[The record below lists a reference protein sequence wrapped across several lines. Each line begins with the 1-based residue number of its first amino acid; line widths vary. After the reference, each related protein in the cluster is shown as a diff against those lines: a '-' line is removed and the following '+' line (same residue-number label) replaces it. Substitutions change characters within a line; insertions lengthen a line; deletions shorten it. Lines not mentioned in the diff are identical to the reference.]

1 MADLADFS
9 QAGIELIRAA
19 KAFCLA
25 EGGEQISSRHLFRAC
40 VARAPDLAAA
50 ALQAS
55 GVPEDSAGKLVQAM
69 SMPASPPA
77 DPAAKRGLAADALEV
92 VDAARKLALQRPEG
106 AQALIAPVHLW
117 AAVCAASRQLD
128 SWLRERG
135 WPQAVVTALPQAAE
149 RQLPKAQA
157 ATGLQLSENERDV
170 MRRLCQRHLS
180 QLARGGTIS
189 TAWGV
194 DDTRQSIVRCLLRRD
209 KRNVVLTG
217 RAGVGKTKLVEDLAC
232 RIASGAI
239 AELAGCEV
247 FELDLV
253 SLTRGTHLVG
263 SLAERF
269 AQLTEVLR
277 AHPDHL
283 VLFIDEIH
291 MIMGVSMGGEQMDL
305 ANALKPLLV
314 DSRVRVIGA
323 TTTEEYTRHIEKDP
337 ALSRR
342 FSEVKVPEPDR
353 ATMMQLLSEVAP
365 KYEAHHGVAFT
376 PDALRAIYDLTQRY
390 LPNQAFPSKG
400 MDLLDEAG
408 VHVRMRSGKAAP
420 GQPPPEVTARDVG
433 EALARV
439 RGIAIDE
446 PTADLAELLQDRV
459 VGQDTAA
466 QMLADA
472 VITSA
477 GRFGARRGKGPRATI
492 LFVGPPGVGKS
503 YMAEALSDILSAGR
517 KTMLAVDMAEF
528 AGERTGE
535 FAKHR
540 LLGPSAPYVGWQD
553 GGLLT
558 SHAMQHPTSVVLL
571 DEIDKA
577 GGEARNLLLKIL
589 NDGWVQDGMRRI
601 VSFEGIIFI
610 LTSNGARELW
620 ERRAHPPIGFGDGRS
635 AEREAGALALP
646 SEDKVRDE
654 LKREGFAPELLSRVS
669 HLVMFGSLDDA
680 ALGSLVRGLL
690 DQTRSAALEAEL
702 VLLEYDPQALAEW
715 VLERAGPDRD
725 ARRVAAAFERGVETP
740 LARWRWRRTGPAD
753 PVRLHLAPGES
764 ELKLAEDFSA
774 EAKQQVQRALMQRL
788 ARAYSP
794 DIETKTRAAR
804 SAGARIAG

>member
-9 QAGIELIRAA
+9 QAGIELMRAA
-19 KAFCLA
+19 KALCLA
-25 EGGEQISSRHLFRAC
+25 EGAEKIGVRQVFQVCLDKIPEVAVATLRAAGLADDAA
-40 VARAPDLAAA
+40 ARLMKSGAIPLAA
-50 ALQAS
+50 
-55 GVPEDSAGKLVQAM
+55 
-69 SMPASPPA
+69 PA
-77 DPAAKRGLAADALEV
+77 DPTAKRGLATDALEV
-92 VDAARKLALQRPEG
+92 VEVARQLALQRPEG

-117 AAVCAASRQLD
+117 AAVCAAAPRLE

-135 WPQAVVTALPQAAE
+135 CPQALVAALPRAAE
-149 RQLPKAQA
+149 QQLPKAQA
-157 ATGLQLSENERDV
+157 ATGLQLSENEREI

-180 QLARGGTIS
+180 QLARSGHIT

-194 DDTRQSIVRCLLRRD
+194 DDARQSVVRCLLRRD

-217 RAGVGKTKLVEDLAC
+217 RAGVGKTKMVEDLAC
-232 RIASGAI
+232 RIARGEI

-283 VLFIDEIH
+283 ILFIDEIH
-291 MIMGVSMGGEQMDL
+291 MIVGVSMGGEQMDL

-323 TTTEEYTRHIEKDP
+323 TTTEEYGRHIEKDP

-353 ATMMQLLSEVAP
+353 ATMMQLLAEVAP
-365 KYEAHHGVAFT
+365 KYEAHHGVSFT
-376 PDALRAIYDLTQRY
+376 HEALQAVYDLTQRY

-400 MDLLDEAG
+400 VDLLDEAG
-408 VHVRMRSGKAAP
+408 VHVRMRHGPAAA
-420 GQPPPEVTARDVG
+420 GQPTPEVTARDVG

-439 RGIAIDE
+439 RGITIDE
-446 PTADLAELLQDRV
+446 PTADLAELLKDRV
-459 VGQDTAA
+459 VGQDEAA
-466 QMLADA
+466 RMLADA

-477 GRFGARRGKGPRATI
+477 GRFGSRRGKGPRATI

-503 YMAEALSDILSAGR
+503 YMAEVLSDILSPGR
-517 KTMLAVDMAEF
+517 KTMLTIDMAEF

-558 SHAMQHPTSVVLL
+558 SHVMQNPTSVVLV

-577 GGEARNLLLKIL
+577 GSEARNILLKIL

-620 ERRAHPPIGFGDGRS
+620 ERRPPAIGFGTGSS
-635 AEREAGALALP
+635 ASRDLPSLALP
-646 SEDKVRDE
+646 SEDTVHAALRRD
-654 LKREGFAPELLSRVS
+654 GFAPELLSRVS
-669 HLVMFGSLDDA
+669 HMVMF
-680 ALGSLVRGLL
+680 RGLDEPAL
-690 DQTRSAALEAEL
+690 LKLLEALLEETRAAALEAEL
-702 VLLEYDPQALAEW
+702 VLLEFDKRPLAEW
-715 VLERAGPDRD
+715 VLKHAGADPD
-725 ARRVAAAFERGVETP
+725 ARRVAAAFERHIETP
-740 LARWRWRRTGPAD
+740 LARWRWRRSGPAEA
-753 PVRLHLAPGES
+753 VRLRMTPADRDLQLTEDRSPAAGE
-764 ELKLAEDFSA
+764 L
-774 EAKQQVQRALMQRL
+774 VQRALMQRL
-788 ARAYSP
+788 AGAYSAES
-794 DIETKTRAAR
+794 ETKTRAMR
-804 SAGARIAG
+804 SAGARITG

>member
-1 MADLADFS
+1 MADLAEFS
-9 QAGIELIRAA
+9 QAGIELMRVA
-19 KAFCLA
+19 KALCLA
-25 EGGEQISSRHLFRAC
+25 EGAEQIGSRHLFRAC
-40 VARAPDLAAA
+40 VARAPELATA
-50 ALQAS
+50 ALQA
-55 GVPEDSAGKLVQAM
+55 AGLAEEAASRLVLEM
-69 SMPASPPA
+69 STAASPQA
-77 DPAAKRGLAADALEV
+77 DPTAKRSLAADALEV
-92 VDAARKLALQRPEG
+92 VDAARKLATQRPED
-106 AQALIAPVHLW
+106 AQALIAPVHVW
-117 AAVCAASRQLD
+117 AAVCAASQPLE
-128 SWLRERG
+128 SWLRQRG
-135 WPQAVVTALPQAAE
+135 WPPAVVSALAQAAQ

-157 ATGLQLSENERDV
+157 ATGLRLSENEREV

-180 QLARGGTIS
+180 QLARSGTIS

-194 DDTRQSIVRCLLRRD
+194 DPTRQSIVRCLLRRD

-217 RAGVGKTKLVEDLAC
+217 RAGVGKTKMVEDLAC
-232 RIASGAI
+232 RIASGQI

-283 VLFIDEIH
+283 ILFIDEIH
-291 MIMGVSMGGEQMDL
+291 MIVGVSMGGEQMDL

-400 MDLLDEAG
+400 VDLLDEAG
-408 VHVRMRSGKAAP
+408 VHVRMRSGNAAP
-420 GQPPPEVTARDVG
+420 QQPPPEVTPRDVG

-446 PTADLAELLQDRV
+446 PAADLAELLSERV
-459 VGQDTAA
+459 VGQDEAA
-466 QMLADA
+466 RMLADA

-477 GRFGARRGKGPRATI
+477 GRFGSRRAKGPRATI

-503 YMAEALSDILSAGR
+503 YMAEVLSDILSPGR
-517 KTMLAVDMAEF
+517 KTMLTIDMAEF

-558 SHAMQHPTSVVLL
+558 SHVMQHPTSVVLL

-577 GGEARNLLLKIL
+577 GSEARNLLLKIL
-589 NDGWVQDGMRRI
+589 NDGWVQDGMRRV
-601 VSFEGIIFI
+601 VSFEGIIFV

-620 ERRAHPPIGFGDGRS
+620 EGRARPMGFVVDHGTEG
-635 AEREAGALALP
+635 AAGTLGLP
-646 SEDKVRDE
+646 SEDKVRWA
-654 LKREGFAPELLSRVS
+654 LKSEGFAAELLSRVS
-669 HLVMFGSLDDA
+669 HLVMFGKLDDA
-680 ALGSLVRGLL
+680 ALRRIVGGLL
-690 DQTRSAALEAEL
+690 EATRGAALEAEL
-702 VLLEYDPQALAEW
+702 VLLEYDKDPLIEW
-715 VLERAGPDRD
+715 VLKHAGPDRD
-725 ARRVAAAFERGVETP
+725 ARRVAAAFERCIETP
-740 LARWRWRRTGPAD
+740 LARWRWRRTGPAE
-753 PVRLHLAPGES
+753 PVRLHLAPGEP
-764 ELKLAEDFSA
+764 ELKITEDSSA
-774 EAKQQVQRALMQRL
+774 EAKEKVQRGLMQRL

-794 DIETKTRAAR
+794 DTQSRTRAVR

>member
-9 QAGIELIRAA
+9 QAGIELMRAA
-19 KAFCLA
+19 KALCLA
-25 EGGEQISSRHLFRAC
+25 EGAEQIGGRHLFQACLVKNPEVVSATLRAAGLD
-40 VARAPDLAAA
+40 VDAAA
-50 ALQAS
+50 RLLK
-55 GVPEDSAGKLVQAM
+55 AGAT
-69 SMPASPPA
+69 PTAAPA
-77 DPAAKRGLAADALEV
+77 DPSAKRGLATDALEV
-92 VDAARKLALQRPEG
+92 VEAARQLALRRPEG
-106 AQALIAPVHLW
+106 VQALIAPVHLW
-117 AAVCAASRQLD
+117 AAACTAAPHLEG
-128 SWLRERG
+128 WLRGRG
-135 WPQAVVTALPQAAE
+135 WPPATVAALPRAAE
-149 RQLPKAQA
+149 QQLPKQQA
-157 ATGLQLSENERDV
+157 ATGLRLSEDEREV

-180 QLARGGTIS
+180 QMARSGHIS

-194 DDTRQSIVRCLLRRD
+194 DDARQSLVRCLLRRD

-217 RAGVGKTKLVEDLAC
+217 RAGVGKTKMLEDLAC
-232 RIASGAI
+232 RIASGEV

-283 VLFIDEIH
+283 ILFIDEIH
-291 MIMGVSMGGEQMDL
+291 MIVGVSMGGEQMDL

-353 ATMMQLLSEVAP
+353 ATMMQLLAEVAP
-365 KYEAHHGVAFT
+365 KYEAHHGVSYT
-376 PDALRAIYDLTQRY
+376 HEALRAIYDLTQRY

-400 MDLLDEAG
+400 VDLLDEAG
-408 VHVRMRSGKAAP
+408 VHVRMRRTGPAP
-420 GQPPPEVTARDVG
+420 PEPRPEVTAREVG

-439 RGIAIDE
+439 RGITIDE
-446 PTADLAELLQDRV
+446 PTADLAELLSERV
-459 VGQDTAA
+459 VGQDDAA
-466 QMLADA
+466 RMLADA

-477 GRFGARRGKGPRATI
+477 GRFGSRRGKGPRATI

-503 YMAEALSDILSAGR
+503 YMAEVLSDILSPGR
-517 KTMLAVDMAEF
+517 RTMLTIDMAEF

-558 SHAMQHPTSVVLL
+558 SHVMQHPTSVVLV

-577 GGEARNLLLKIL
+577 GTDARNIFLKIL

-601 VSFEGIIFI
+601 VPFEGIIFI
-610 LTSNGARELW
+610 LTSNAARELW
-620 ERRAHPPIGFGDGRS
+620 EGPARRIGFPLAGS
-635 AEREAGALALP
+635 AAVGALVPP
-646 SEDKVRDE
+646 SEDKVRE
-654 LKREGFAPELLSRVS
+654 AMKKEGFASELLSRVS
-669 HLVMFGSLDDA
+669 HLVMFGKLDDA
-680 ALGSLVRGLL
+680 ALGRLVGGLL
-690 DQTRSAALEAEL
+690 EQTRSAALETEL
-702 VLLEYDPQALAEW
+702 VLLDYDPKPLTQW
-715 VLERAGPDRD
+715 VLKHAGPDRD
-725 ARRVAAAFERGVETP
+725 ARRVAAAFEHCVETP
-740 LARWRWRRTGPAD
+740 LARWRWRRTGPAE
-753 PVRLHLAPGES
+753 PVRLQMAPGEP
-764 ELKLAEDFSA
+764 ELKLTEDRSA
-774 EAKQQVQRALMQRL
+774 AANEQVQRALMQRL
-788 ARAYSP
+788 AGAFSADAANKNRAM
-794 DIETKTRAAR
+794 R
-804 SAGARIAG
+804 SAGARIIG